1 MVTKARPAFGTEPYR
16 RSDREIRGLLPGRR
30 YRHPSQ
36 PGRYA
41 PQSWNTTGRSFCTIL
56 ESSSTSQFVRR
67 TQPCDAALPTCD
79 GSGVPWMPKVSTL
92 RSIQVEPTGLF
103 GPALIVNFSF
113 ALTLLNLNS

>member
-1 MVTKARPAFGTEPYR
+1 MVTKVGPALCTEPYYCSKGR
-16 RSDREIRGLLPGRR
+16 FCGVVPGGRSLHKPQRGLHAR
-30 YRHPSQ
+30 
-36 PGRYA
+36 
-41 PQSWNTTGRSFCTIL
+41 QSWNTTGRSFCTIL

-103 GPALIVNFSF
+103 GP
-113 ALTLLNLNS
+113 